1 MVASA
6 SDDVAFKVVLT
17 AKANGTDVALV
28 WLGIEVDG
36 VPRASM
42 TYQIC
47 PLRSIV
53 AAIGYLAVVVCD
65 IRVVLASKMAT
76 VSYVN

>member
-6 SDDVAFKVVLT
+6 SDDVAPEVVLT

-42 TYQIC
+42 AYQIC
-47 PLRSIV
+47 PLWSIV
-53 AAIGYLAVVVCD
+53 AAIRCLTVEVCD

-76 VSYVN
+76 MSYVN